1 MSQEAQ
7 SSANAKS
14 AAAAASPANTTA
26 TSSRLINMR
35 YYEQELPEIGE
46 LVHVKYTAMTDN
58 SVYVQL
64 TEYANIQGM
73 ITFAELHRGRITAIS
88 QHASIGKEDIL
99 SVIRLDAEKKYIDLS
114 KRTMTPAEKEL
125 GNQKAQRGR
134 DVLNYMC
141 TIADS
146 CGVPLQDL
154 MTNVAW
160 PLYKMF
166 PKTESSPGG
175 ALEGL
180 KLAVSKSDEVFGKL
194 PNLQPNVRKEL
205 DRLVQA
211 KLKPKIRKYECEVSC
226 TCTTVEGVESIK
238 AVLMAAQKQSNGKV
252 QITVKAS
259 PHFLLRTQ
267 SADREEGLKT
277 LTDAFNTMMTV
288 SQSLSVVVEKD
299 KEPCE
304 VGGAN

>member
-7 SSANAKS
+7 AK
-14 AAAAASPANTTA
+14 APA
-26 TSSRLINMR
+26 TSARLLNMR

-46 LVHVKYTAMTDN
+46 LVHVKYTSLTDN
-58 SVYVQL
+58 SAYVQL
-64 TEYANIQGM
+64 QEYANIQGM
-73 ITFAELHRGRITAIS
+73 ITFAELHRGRITSIS
-88 QHASIGKEDIL
+88 HHASIGKEDIL

-114 KRTMTPAEKEL
+114 KRTLKPDDKEA
-125 GNQKAQRGR
+125 GYQKAQRGR

-141 TIADS
+141 TVADS
-146 CGVPLQDL
+146 CQASLQDL
-154 MTNVAW
+154 MTNIAW

-166 PKTESSPGG
+166 PKTDTTPGG

-180 KLAVSKSDEVFGKL
+180 KLAVSKSDEVLGKL
-194 PNLQPNVRKEL
+194 NMQPNVRKEL
-205 DRLVQA
+205 DRIIQA

-238 AVLMAAQKQSNGKV
+238 AVLMASQKASNGKV
-252 QITVKAS
+252 NITVKAS

-277 LTDAFNTMMTV
+277 LNDAV
-288 SQSLSVVVEKD
+288 SVMYEVAKSLSVVVDKD

-304 VGGAN
+304 VGGN